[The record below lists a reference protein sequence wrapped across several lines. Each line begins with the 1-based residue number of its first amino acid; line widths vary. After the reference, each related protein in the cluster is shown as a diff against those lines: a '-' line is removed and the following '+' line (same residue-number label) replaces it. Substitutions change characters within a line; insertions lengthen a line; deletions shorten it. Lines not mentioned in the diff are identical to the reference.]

1 VSRIQCCSGRSPFS
15 LKKGS
20 DPIRFSIPDRDSST
34 HGVDLPCRPRSTP
47 TNSSRER
54 QRAPSRQ
61 IAGTCRRRGGSAS
74 GGVSRM
80 DAATE
85 LTWTYLQRPPL
96 ADLPRH
102 PGECRRL
109 PLTLPWFRRVRGA
122 ARPTTPQSCSRWY
135 VATSSQPISRAWR
148 ARRSARNTE
157 RCLPPVQPKATV
169 T

>member
-1 VSRIQCCSGRSPFS
+1 MSRIQCCSGRSPFS

-20 DPIRFSIPDRDSST
+20 DAICFSMPDRDPST
-34 HGVDLPCRPRSTP
+34 HGVDLLCRPRSTP
-47 TNSSRER
+47 TNSRTTMRRDLSK
-54 QRAPSRQ
+54 
-61 IAGTCRRRGGSAS
+61 AGWVRLRGC
-74 GGVSRM
+74 
-80 DAATE
+80 
-85 LTWTYLQRPPL
+85 
-96 ADLPRH
+96 PRH
-102 PGECRRL
+102 GCRAQAPLDGFTASPAAGPTPPSHVIRLL
-109 PLTLPWFRRVRGA
+109 PLSLPWLLRVPGA